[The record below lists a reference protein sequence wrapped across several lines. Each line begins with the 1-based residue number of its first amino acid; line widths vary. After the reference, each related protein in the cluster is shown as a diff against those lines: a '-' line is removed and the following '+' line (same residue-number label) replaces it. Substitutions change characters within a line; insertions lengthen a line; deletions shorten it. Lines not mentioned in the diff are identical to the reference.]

1 LRYGILGGSFDPIHL
16 GHTAAAEGVL
26 ARRGLAAV
34 LLVPAGQAPHKRGCV
49 ASFAERLEMARLAVR
64 GRAGLE
70 VLDLEGVRG
79 GISYTIDTLGELRRI
94 RPGASFELLVGA
106 DMLGDLPTWRR
117 AEEVVS
123 AALVVG
129 FGRPGEA
136 SEAARRRFDEV
147 FGAGRHIWIELEAVP
162 VSSTE
167 VRRRLAAGE
176 PVGGL
181 LDPSVEA
188 FIRGRGLYGAQPAAG
203 PDSHRKGG

>member
-1 LRYGILGGSFDPIHL
+1 MRYGILGGSFDPIHL

-26 ARRGLAAV
+26 ARRGLDGV
-34 LLVPAGQAPHKRGCV
+34 LLIPAGQAPHKRGCV
-49 ASFAERLEMARLAVR
+49 APFADRLEMARLAVR
-64 GRAGLE
+64 GHGGLE

-79 GISYTIDTLGELRRI
+79 GISYTVDTLAELRRL
-94 RPGASFELLVGA
+94 RAGASFELLVGA
-106 DMLGDLPTWRR
+106 DMLADLPTWRR

-123 AALVVG
+123 GALVVG
-129 FGRPGEA
+129 FGRPGAA
-136 SEAARRRFDEV
+136 SEAARRRFEEA
-147 FGAGRHIWIELEAVP
+147 FGRNRHVWLEMEALP

-188 FIRGRGLYGAQPAAG
+188 FIRGRGLYGARQ
-203 PDSHRKGG
+203 DSPRKGG